1 MKNAEKYTEELDS
14 MGLFL
19 FTGAEIIETLED
31 DYEIYDATI
40 SFDEWIKPVVANN
53 LDMQELYITNGDI
66 SFEPVPLH
74 KWIAER
80 ELQNQSVD
88 AAKIEE
94 YLSNVLVLT
103 ESYDQIVE
111 SDFSIYVFDDIEDY
125 LGIETIESFDN
136 AHRKLDNHGVEP
148 SERFVEV
155 AYDGREFYINT
166 YKLSS
171 ERDILDF
178 LNDTFSEAQK
188 NVVAASF
195 NRELIN

>member
-19 FTGAEIIETLED
+19 FTGAEIIEALED

>member
-66 SFEPVPLH
+66 SFKPVPLY

-94 YLSNVLVLT
+94 YLLNVLVLT
-103 ESYDQIVE
+103 KSYDQVVE

-125 LGIETIESFDN
+125 LSIETIESFDN

-178 LNDTFSEAQK
+178 LNDTLSEAQK
-188 NVVAASF
+188 NVVAVSF

>member
-103 ESYDQIVE
+103 ESYDQVVE

>member
-19 FTGAEIIETLED
+19 FTGAEIIETLEE

-40 SFDEWIKPVVANN
+40 SFDEWIKPVVTNN

-66 SFEPVPLH
+66 SFKPVPLY

-94 YLSNVLVLT
+94 YLLNVLVLT
-103 ESYDQIVE
+103 KSYDQVVE

-125 LGIETIESFDN
+125 LSIETIESFDN

-188 NVVAASF
+188 NVVAVSF

>member
-88 AAKIEE
+88 VAKIEE

-103 ESYDQIVE
+103 ESYDQVVE

-188 NVVAASF
+188 NVVAVSF

>member
-31 DYEIYDATI
+31 DYEIYGATI
-40 SFDEWIKPVVANN
+40 SFDEWIKPVIANN

-103 ESYDQIVE
+103 ESYDQVVE

>member
-66 SFEPVPLH
+66 SFKPVPLY

-94 YLSNVLVLT
+94 YLLNVLVLT
-103 ESYDQIVE
+103 KSYDQVVE

-125 LGIETIESFDN
+125 LSVETIESFDN

-188 NVVAASF
+188 NVVAVSF

>member
-1 MKNAEKYTEELDS
+1 MKNAEKYTEELDN

-31 DYEIYDATI
+31 DYEIYGATI

-103 ESYDQIVE
+103 ESYDQVVE

-148 SERFVEV
+148 SERFVEI

>member
-40 SFDEWIKPVVANN
+40 SFDECIKPVVANN

-103 ESYDQIVE
+103 ESYDQVVE

-188 NVVAASF
+188 NVVAVSC

>member
-94 YLSNVLVLT
+94 YLSNVLVLS
-103 ESYDQIVE
+103 ESYDQVVE

-188 NVVAASF
+188 NVVAVSF

>member
-1 MKNAEKYTEELDS
+1 MKNAEKYTEELDN

-40 SFDEWIKPVVANN
+40 SFDEWIKPVIANN

-103 ESYDQIVE
+103 ESYDQVVE

>member
-40 SFDEWIKPVVANN
+40 SFDEWIKPVIANN

-103 ESYDQIVE
+103 ESYDQVVE

-148 SERFVEV
+148 SERFVEI

>member
-1 MKNAEKYTEELDS
+1 MKNTETYAEELDS

-19 FTGAEIIETLED
+19 FTGAEIIKTLED

-66 SFEPVPLH
+66 SFKPVPLY

-88 AAKIEE
+88 TVKIEE
-94 YLSNVLVLT
+94 YLLNVLVLT
-103 ESYDQIVE
+103 KSYNQVVE
-111 SDFSIYVFDDIEDY
+111 SNFSIYVFDDIEDY
-125 LGIETIESFDN
+125 LSIETIESFDN

-188 NVVAASF
+188 NVVAVSF

>member
-40 SFDEWIKPVVANN
+40 SFDEWIKPVVVNN

-103 ESYDQIVE
+103 ESYDQVVE

-188 NVVAASF
+188 NVVAVSF

>member
-103 ESYDQIVE
+103 ESYDQVVE

-178 LNDTFSEAQK
+178 LNDTFSEARK
-188 NVVAASF
+188 NVVAVSF

>member
-80 ELQNQSVD
+80 ECQNQSVD

-103 ESYDQIVE
+103 ESYDQVVE

-148 SERFVEV
+148 SERFVEI

-178 LNDTFSEAQK
+178 LNDTFSKAQK

>member
-40 SFDEWIKPVVANN
+40 SFDEWIKPVIANN

-103 ESYDQIVE
+103 ESYDQVVE

-188 NVVAASF
+188 NVVAVSF

>member
-1 MKNAEKYTEELDS
+1 MKNAEKYTEELDN

-103 ESYDQIVE
+103 ESYDQVVE

>member
-1 MKNAEKYTEELDS
+1 MKNAEKYTEELDN

-31 DYEIYDATI
+31 DYEIYGATI
-40 SFDEWIKPVVANN
+40 SFDEWIKPVIANN

-103 ESYDQIVE
+103 ESYDQVVE

>member
-1 MKNAEKYTEELDS
+1 MKNAEKYTEELDN

-103 ESYDQIVE
+103 ESYDQVVE

-148 SERFVEV
+148 SERFVEI

-188 NVVAASF
+188 NMVAASF

>member
-1 MKNAEKYTEELDS
+1 

-31 DYEIYDATI
+31 DYEIYGATT
-40 SFDEWIKPVVANN
+40 SFDEWIQPVVANN

-66 SFEPVPLH
+66 SFKPVPLY

-103 ESYDQIVE
+103 ESYNQVVE

-125 LGIETIESFDN
+125 LSIETIESFDN

-188 NVVAASF
+188 NVVAVSF

>member
-40 SFDEWIKPVVANN
+40 SFDEWIKPVVAND

-103 ESYDQIVE
+103 ESYDQVVE

>member
-103 ESYDQIVE
+103 ESYDQVVE

-178 LNDTFSEAQK
+178 LNDTFSETQK
-188 NVVAASF
+188 NVVAVSF

>member
-40 SFDEWIKPVVANN
+40 SFDEWIKPVVVNN

>member
-40 SFDEWIKPVVANN
+40 SFDEWIKPVVVNN

-103 ESYDQIVE
+103 ESYDQVVE

>member
-80 ELQNQSVD
+80 ELQNQSVNV
-88 AAKIEE
+88 AKIEE

-103 ESYDQIVE
+103 ESYDQVVE

-188 NVVAASF
+188 NVVAVSF

>member
-40 SFDEWIKPVVANN
+40 SFDEWIKPVIANN

-66 SFEPVPLH
+66 SFEPVPLY

-103 ESYDQIVE
+103 ESYDQVVE

-136 AHRKLDNHGVEP
+136 AHRKLDNQGVEP

-178 LNDTFSEAQK
+178 LNDTFSETQK
-188 NVVAASF
+188 NVVAVSF

>member
-88 AAKIEE
+88 ATKIEE

-103 ESYDQIVE
+103 ESYDQVVE

-188 NVVAASF
+188 NVVAVSF

>member
-19 FTGAEIIETLED
+19 FTGAEIIEALED

-40 SFDEWIKPVVANN
+40 SFDEWIKPVVASN

-88 AAKIEE
+88 ATKIEE

-136 AHRKLDNHGVEP
+136 AHRKLDNHGVGP

>member
-40 SFDEWIKPVVANN
+40 SFDEWIKPVIANN

-103 ESYDQIVE
+103 ESYDQVVE

>member
-19 FTGAEIIETLED
+19 FTGAEIIEALED

-103 ESYDQIVE
+103 ESYDQVVE

>member
-40 SFDEWIKPVVANN
+40 SFDEWIKPVVVNN

-178 LNDTFSEAQK
+178 LNDTFSEVQK
-188 NVVAASF
+188 NVVAVSF